1 MSLIEFTHNTCKN
14 NDILNKQIIENF
26 EKHFAMY
33 SFTTIKNIPNIE
45 VLKNKEA
52 FIIRGSSE
60 ECEEIESALTNYTC
74 SHFHD
79 TLVPKFTMA
88 KDGLIVEFIINGV

>member
-1 MSLIEFTHNTCKN
+1 MSLIEFTQNTCKN

-45 VLKNKEA
+45 VLKNNEA
-52 FIIRGSSE
+52 FIIRGTNE
-60 ECEEIESALTNYTC
+60 ECEEIERFLTSYAC
-74 SHFHD
+74 SHYHD
-79 TLVPKFTMA
+79 TLIPKFTMA
-88 KDGLIVEFIINGV
+88 KDGLIVEFIVGGV